1 MQIKISQPRKRV
13 EEEAGNVYVLSLGY
27 FFDHVFCWCSFAEPC
42 DYSLIAEM
50 IKLYWLKKEFTKLES
65 NLFFFFSSLQYSCE
79 SQQRRTFQ
87 NHCSEIFCSFFF
99 FPFFFGR
106 Q

>member
-65 NLFFFFSSLQYSCE
+65 NLFFFF
-79 SQQRRTFQ
+79 
-87 NHCSEIFCSFFF
+87 FFKF
-99 FPFFFGR
+99 TILM
-106 Q
+106 

>member
-1 MQIKISQPRKRV
+1 MAALGGFLPLLAKVNLCKSKSPRV

-50 IKLYWLKKEFTKLES
+50 IKLYWLKK
-65 NLFFFFSSLQYSCE
+65 
-79 SQQRRTFQ
+79 
-87 NHCSEIFCSFFF
+87 
-99 FPFFFGR
+99 
-106 Q
+106 